1 MSNVPLA
8 QKRLIDALSG
18 VAIGPDSNEEL
29 TARLR
34 LALLEFS
41 SQTPDNLNCAERI
54 EIGAVGDEAGLKIR
68 NKKLKLGDIA
78 YAVEDMPMPAE
89 LAVAFPEMTTQD
101 WEVFTR
107 LTTLLYI
114 LFDRS
119 SAPQD

>member
-41 SQTPDNLNCAERI
+41 SQTPDNLNCTERI
-54 EIGAVGDEAGLKIR
+54 EIGAVGDETGLKIR

-89 LAVAFPEMTTQD
+89 LAVALPEMTAQD